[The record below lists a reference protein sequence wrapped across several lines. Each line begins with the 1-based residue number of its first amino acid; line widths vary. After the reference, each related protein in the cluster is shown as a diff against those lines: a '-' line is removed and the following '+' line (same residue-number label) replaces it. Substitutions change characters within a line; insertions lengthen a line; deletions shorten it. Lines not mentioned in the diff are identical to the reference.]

1 MPHET
6 ILVVEDDQFLADAY
20 DAEFKKHNYTVL
32 FARDGVEALEMLEKK
47 HPDLVILDLIMLR
60 KNGVEVLQELSKK
73 GIVKKVPVVVASNL
87 DKPGIEEE
95 CTALG
100 ARGFFIKSNITMS
113 DILEK
118 CRVLMQQG
126 SKQKKSIGKKI

>member
-1 MPHET
+1 M
-6 ILVVEDDQFLADAY
+6 FGGGSY
-20 DAEFKKHNYTVL
+20 FG
-32 FARDGVEALEMLEKK
+32 DGVEALEILEKNI
-47 HPDLVILDLIMLR
+47 PDLVILDLIMPK

-73 GIVKKVPVVVASNL
+73 GVVKKVPVVVASNL

-126 SKQKKSIGKKI
+126 SKQKNRSEKRFK